1 MPDYE
6 YTSDDGKCVSYQ
18 WPMTRSSRDVTVG
31 FCPSQGLFAEH
42 FKSLYD
48 LNRTVWG
55 VLEDDRL
62 SFDDQ
67 FATPRPCDLKEGEYY
82 ISGCEMDP
90 EGKILSFILLNDK
103 FEVRIVE
110 AEKLKTEKTVII
122 PGKTSSNIVHYEGND
137 QPRLLMF
144 DPIKYSIPNAINIS
158 CPSTGQVM
166 SFDLNSWKMGACLV
180 DKEGAKKLGT
190 YSEEVLR
197 SFLDMEYKTTTTT
210 GTTTTGTT
218 TTGTTNGQFLPLL
231 SSNGTSSDVMIARN
245 VAIGMGATTGV
256 ALLAFCYC
264 CIKKMRAQ
272 RAIALDPVGRG
283 VGDSA
288 SASSGLREVGDS
300 ASASS
305 SGLREVVAEGDLSV
319 LPPVVVI
326 GRPASA
332 AWPSAEP
339 SAGSSVVTPLS
350 VIAVGRSVPLAEQV
364 TGR

>member
-1 MPDYE
+1 
-6 YTSDDGKCVSYQ
+6 
-18 WPMTRSSRDVTVG
+18 
-31 FCPSQGLFAEH
+31 
-42 FKSLYD
+42 
-48 LNRTVWG
+48 
-55 VLEDDRL
+55 
-62 SFDDQ
+62 
-67 FATPRPCDLKEGEYY
+67 
-82 ISGCEMDP
+82 MDP

-103 FEVRIVE
+103 SEVRIVE

-122 PGKTSSNIVHYEGND
+122 PGNTSSNIVHYEGND

-218 TTGTTNGQFLPLL
+218 NGQFLPLL

-272 RAIALDPVGRG
+272 RAIAPDPVGRG
-283 VGDSA
+283 
-288 SASSGLREVGDS
+288 VGDS

-305 SGLREVVAEGDLSV
+305 SGLREVVVEDDLSV
-319 LPPVVVI
+319 LPPVVI
-326 GRPASA
+326 GCPVSS

-339 SAGSSVVTPLS
+339 SAGSSVVTPLG